1 MIRVAVGTVVIAL
14 ALIAVDGAWAQPVF
28 SPSQDPMAGSRVFTA
43 KGCEKCHAI
52 NGVGAKIG
60 PDLAK
65 STRPHSFYDVAAALW
80 NHLPRMTER
89 MKQLGITRPELTS
102 QEAGDLIGFL
112 YTLGYF
118 DRPGDA
124 ATGRKLF
131 VDKKCS
137 VCHSVGG
144 VGGSVGPKL
153 DSLKQFASPMYL
165 ASAMWNHGVAMAE
178 AMKAQGIE
186 RPTMT
191 PQELRDLSAYLAP
204 ATGGSAEGPLFVLP
218 GRPELGRS
226 LFVDKG
232 CVQCHKVGGTG
243 GAVGPD
249 LVAMSAR
256 RSPVEFAAAIWN
268 KEPAML
274 KAMASQNAKVPQL
287 SPEEMADLVAYLY
300 SVGYFAGGGSIPR
313 GWVVAANKGCLHC
326 HGAYGERG
334 KPASDLTRAKGLD
347 SSAAVVAA
355 LWNHAVVTPIVAGKK
370 MPWPTIQPKEMAD
383 LVTLL
388 QSLQPRTQ

>member
-1 MIRVAVGTVVIAL
+1 
-14 ALIAVDGAWAQPVF
+14 
-28 SPSQDPMAGSRVFTA
+28 
-43 KGCEKCHAI
+43 
-52 NGVGAKIG
+52 
-60 PDLAK
+60 
-65 STRPHSFYDVAAALW
+65 
-80 NHLPRMTER
+80 
-89 MKQLGITRPELTS
+89 
-102 QEAGDLIGFL
+102 
-112 YTLGYF
+112 
-118 DRPGDA
+118 
-124 ATGRKLF
+124 
-131 VDKKCS
+131 
-137 VCHSVGG
+137 
-144 VGGSVGPKL
+144 VGPKL

-243 GAVGPD
+243 GTVGPD

-274 KAMASQNAKVPQL
+274 KAMASQNVKVPQL

-355 LWNHAVVTPIVAGKK
+355 LWNHAVVTPTVAGKK